1 VLENF
6 LAARER
12 ASKSA
17 ANQRLNRITLRATLS
32 RKNNPGGV
40 DEILLRFGTMPNLGM
55 IYDPLLYAL
64 YQMLK

>member
-1 VLENF
+1 MLENF

-32 RKNNPGGV
+32 RKNNPEGV
-40 DEILLRFGTMPNLGM
+40 DETLQRFGTLPNLGM

>member
-1 VLENF
+1 MLENF

-17 ANQRLNRITLRATLS
+17 ANQRLNRITLRAALA
-32 RKNNPGGV
+32 RKNHPRGV
-40 DEILLRFGTMPNLGM
+40 DEILLHFGTMPNLGM